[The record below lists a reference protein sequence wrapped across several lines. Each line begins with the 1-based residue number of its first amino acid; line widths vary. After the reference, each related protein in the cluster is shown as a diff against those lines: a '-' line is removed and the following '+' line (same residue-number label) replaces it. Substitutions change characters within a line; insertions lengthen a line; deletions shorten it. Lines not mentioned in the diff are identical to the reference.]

1 MKKYDIVK
9 TIIIEEGDI
18 DDNFKNSLE
27 KKLLNKLSNKFN
39 IFTYMKKNI
48 LTVLVLVVLI
58 AGGYI
63 AYKETTSKNNNTEVV
78 DSNEEEQTDNTSI
91 ANPASVYCEEN
102 GGNVVIEDE
111 EEGQVGYCIFDS
123 GKKCDEWSFYRGEC
137 AKE

>member
-9 TIIIEEGDI
+9 TVIIEEGDI

-123 GKKCDEWSFYRGEC
+123 GKDRKSVV
-137 AKE
+137 